1 MIGGTSFTADV
12 SPERAEGTLLFRGYE
27 DDCFLIGNDRYTHGL
42 RFHHGELI
50 TPWGPDRIRDLTV
63 EDLAWLLEKPPE
75 VLVIGTGRTTAFPDH
90 SVMEMLSNAH
100 IGFECM
106 DSRAA
111 ARTYNILMAEGR
123 DVSAAMLLPNA
134 RN

>member
-1 MIGGTSFTADV
+1 MES
-12 SPERAEGTLLFRGYE
+12 
-27 DDCFLIGNDRYTHGL
+27 
-42 RFHHGELI
+42 
-50 TPWGPDRIRDLTV
+50 
-63 EDLAWLLEKPPE
+63 PPE
-75 VLVIGTGRTTAFPDH
+75 VLIIGTGRQTAFPDP

-111 ARTYNILMAEGR
+111 ARTYNILVGEGR

>member
-1 MIGGTSFTADV
+1 M
-12 SPERAEGTLLFRGYE
+12 E
-27 DDCFLIGNDRYTHGL
+27 N
-42 RFHHGELI
+42 
-50 TPWGPDRIRDLTV
+50 
-63 EDLAWLLEKPPE
+63 PPE
-75 VLVIGTGRTTAFPDH
+75 VLLIGTGRITAFPAPAIL
-90 SVMEMLSNAH
+90 ETLANAH

-134 RN
+134 KN

>member
-1 MIGGTSFTADV
+1 M
-12 SPERAEGTLLFRGYE
+12 
-27 DDCFLIGNDRYTHGL
+27 
-42 RFHHGELI
+42 
-50 TPWGPDRIRDLTV
+50 TPWGPDRLRELTT
-63 EDLAWLLEKPPE
+63 EDLAWVMENPPE
-75 VLVIGTGRTTAFPDH
+75 VLVIGTGRQTTFPDA
-90 SVMEMLSNAH
+90 SVLDMLAEAH

-111 ARTYNILMAEGR
+111 ARTYNILVGEGR

>member
-1 MIGGTSFTADV
+1 MES
-12 SPERAEGTLLFRGYE
+12 
-27 DDCFLIGNDRYTHGL
+27 
-42 RFHHGELI
+42 
-50 TPWGPDRIRDLTV
+50 
-63 EDLAWLLEKPPE
+63 PPE
-75 VLVIGTGRTTAFPDH
+75 VLVIGTGRQTAFPDA
-90 SVMEMLSNAH
+90 SVLDMLSEAH

-111 ARTYNILMAEGR
+111 ARTYNILVSEGR

>member
-1 MIGGTSFTADV
+1 MSLGSSFQADI
-12 SPERAEGTLLFRGYE
+12 SPEPGEGSLLFRGYE
-27 DDCFLIGNDRYTHGL
+27 DDCFIIGEERYHSGL
-42 RFHHGELI
+42 CFHKRELVE
-50 TPWGPDRIRDLTV
+50 PWGPERLSDLSI
-63 EDLAWLLEKPPE
+63 EDLAWMMDNPPE
-75 VLVIGTGRTTAFPDH
+75 ILLIGTGRTTVFPDPAILQALA
-90 SVMEMLSNAH
+90 EAH
-100 IGFECM
+100 VGFECM